1 MIYFIECDA
10 QGTIWH
16 MQANP
21 FATIVPLV
29 NIAEKLIDSKGT
41 PIVLTDPVG
50 VSAATYNTIMTGGIT
65 NFIYD
70 SATQT
75 VVPKVAPSA

>member
-16 MQANP
+16 IQSNP
-21 FATIVPLV
+21 FATIVPLI
-29 NIAEKLIDSKGT
+29 NIGAIKGVT
-41 PIVLTDPVG
+41 LTDPVG
-50 VSAATYNTIMTGGIT
+50 VSAATYNMILAGGIS
-65 NFIYD
+65 NFTYD

-75 VVPKVAPSA
+75 VVSKVAPSA